1 MAKYLV
7 TAKFRLVDEGIY
19 LDKDDIFEPEDK
31 YAQTSRSMA
40 AARRSGWL
48 VQINDEVAAKHQ
60 AMMDRSYVQQQE
72 PKKAVASTVLK
83 PKELPKLNSDMQPED
98 LADEV
103 VGNNDA
109 IISAR
114 DKRRQAALKA
124 ARPISSDRSVEP
136 VDSDIISEVSTDSD
150 ISAEVASE
158 TVTKTAKASKLE
170 RSEAA
175 SIKHEI
181 KSRIRRNK
189 VAKNA

>member
-19 LDKDDIFEPEDK
+19 LDKDEIFEPEDK

-72 PKKAVASTVLK
+72 PKKVAVASTVFK
-83 PKELPKLNSDMQPED
+83 PKDLPKLNSDMQPED

-103 VGNNDA
+103 VGNSDA
-109 IISAR
+109 IVGAR

-150 ISAEVASE
+150 ISAEVAS
-158 TVTKTAKASKLE
+158 TSITKASKAE